1 MLSADR
7 STVRSTVR
15 SALPSPSISLPSAVS
30 KAARVGG

>member
-1 MLSADR
+1 MLSASR

-15 SALPSPSISLPSAVS
+15 SALPCPSLDQPSAVS